1 MHVRISIEL
10 VPRNEPDLREQ
21 LAEVAEFPR
30 VDTVNIPDIIRFPL
44 RSWQSCGV
52 ARECVRSVIPHLRAI
67 DVDPQRPLA
76 AAPDLKCYGVN
87 EALVVAGDVPA
98 DMSRRVYSTGSLDLI
113 QKMRRE
119 HPEISLYAAFDPY
132 RQGFQAERNYATQK
146 LEAGA
151 IGLFTQPFFD
161 VRLMEVFAEQLAGV
175 EVFWG
180 VTTVLSRRSQRYW
193 QTRNRAVFPSDFE
206 PTLEWNRRLA
216 KDALAFVEM
225 HGGNIYFMP
234 IRAGIG
240 EYLDGIL

>member
-1 MHVRISIEL
+1 MRISIEL
-10 VPRNEPDLREQ
+10 VPRNETDLRAQ
-21 LAEVAEFPR
+21 LAEVADLPR

-52 ARECVRSVIPHLRAI
+52 ARECVGRVIPHLRAI
-67 DVDPQRPLA
+67 DVDLARPLPA
-76 AAPDLKCYGVN
+76 AAELGQNGVS

-98 DMSRRVYSTGSLDLI
+98 DMSHRVYATGSIELI
-113 QKMRRE
+113 RKMRRE
-119 HPEISLYAAFDPY
+119 HPQIRLYAAFDPY
-132 RQGFQAERNYATQK
+132 RQGFRAERAYATQK

-151 IGLFTQPFFD
+151 VGLFTQPFFD
-161 VRLMEVFAEQLAGV
+161 VRLMEVFAEQLAGI

-180 VTTVLSRRSQRYW
+180 VTSVISRRSQRYW
-193 QTRNRAVFPSDFE
+193 QTRNQAIFPADFE
-206 PTLEWNRRLA
+206 PTLEWNRKLA

-240 EYLDGIL
+240 EYLSGVL